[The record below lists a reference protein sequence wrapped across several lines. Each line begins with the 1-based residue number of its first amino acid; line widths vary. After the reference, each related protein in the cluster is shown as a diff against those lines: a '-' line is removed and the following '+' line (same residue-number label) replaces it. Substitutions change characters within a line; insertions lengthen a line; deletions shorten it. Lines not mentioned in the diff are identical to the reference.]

1 MRNATSGSSGGM
13 REGRVLSRSRPST
26 PSAMN
31 RSCHLQTKGFDFPV
45 RRTIST
51 VPAPSAVARMIPARP
66 TCRCRL
72 GRAPASP
79 RRGALAFRLVR
90 TSPSTPPAAGSA
102 PRAALPSPKPPTQSP
117 WRLHPAGPAS
127 GDFPSA
133 LPRTSACLYAGR
145 REPHTPAA
153 SRCRGSAT
161 GSTGCASVR
170 PVRLLEPHPSWERRM
185 PCDGGVSYETV
196 TSFYI
201 NWLRV
206 FVASHIA
213 DHHGRR
219 TEPVPIW
226 RPNWWRAGM
235 RTPMRAYGRNT
246 GRFAEHTSASQ

>member
-31 RSCHLQTKGFDFPV
+31 RSCHLQTQGFDFPV

-117 WRLHPAGPAS
+117 WRLHPARTRLRRFPKRS
-127 GDFPSA
+127 SSDFSLSLRRSA
-133 LPRTSACLYAGR
+133 GAPHICRISMQRLLPRDRRDALQCVLSASWS
-145 REPHTPAA
+145 HTHHGKGVCPATA
-153 SRCRGSAT
+153 ACHTRQLHHST
-161 GSTGCASVR
+161 STGYAC
-170 PVRLLEPHPSWERRM
+170 SWR
-185 PCDGGVSYETV
+185 
-196 TSFYI
+196 
-201 NWLRV
+201 
-206 FVASHIA
+206 
-213 DHHGRR
+213 
-219 TEPVPIW
+219 
-226 RPNWWRAGM
+226 
-235 RTPMRAYGRNT
+235 
-246 GRFAEHTSASQ
+246 HTSRIITGAGPSRFLYGAQIGGAQGCAHR

>member
-13 REGRVLSRSRPST
+13 REGRALSRSRPST

-31 RSCHLQTKGFDFPV
+31 RSCHLQTQGFDFPV

-51 VPAPSAVARMIPARP
+51 VPAPSAVARMIPARQ

-133 LPRTSACLYAGR
+133 LPRTELRPMTGVAPCPDCPNSGCS
-145 REPHTPAA
+145 TP
-153 SRCRGSAT
+153 
-161 GSTGCASVR
+161 
-170 PVRLLEPHPSWERRM
+170 
-185 PCDGGVSYETV
+185 
-196 TSFYI
+196 
-201 NWLRV
+201 
-206 FVASHIA
+206 
-213 DHHGRR
+213 
-219 TEPVPIW
+219 
-226 RPNWWRAGM
+226 
-235 RTPMRAYGRNT
+235 RTPFPTRIKGWGSPSCRTACHSPKSIMPP
-246 GRFAEHTSASQ
+246 SMPI

>member
-31 RSCHLQTKGFDFPV
+31 RSCHLQTQGFDFPV

-51 VPAPSAVARMIPARP
+51 VPAPSAVARMIPARQ

-145 REPHTPAA
+145 REPHTPSA
-153 SRCRGSAT
+153 SRCRGGCHGIDGMRFSASCPPPRAT
-161 GSTGCASVR
+161 PIMGKAYALRRRRVIRDSYIILHQLVTRVRGVTHRGSSRA
-170 PVRLLEPHPSWERRM
+170 P
-185 PCDGGVSYETV
+185 D
-196 TSFYI
+196 
-201 NWLRV
+201 
-206 FVASHIA
+206 
-213 DHHGRR
+213 
-219 TEPVPIW
+219 
-226 RPNWWRAGM
+226 RAGSYM
-235 RTPMRAYGRNT
+235 APKLVARRDAHTDERIRA
-246 GRFAEHTSASQ
+246 